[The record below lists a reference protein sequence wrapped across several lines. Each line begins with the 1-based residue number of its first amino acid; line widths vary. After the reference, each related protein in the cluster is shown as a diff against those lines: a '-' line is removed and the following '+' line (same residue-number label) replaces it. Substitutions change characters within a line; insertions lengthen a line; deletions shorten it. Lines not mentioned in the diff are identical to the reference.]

1 MTTQPPPQ
9 PAAVW
14 KTLARL
20 MAAPGRAHM
29 RIWTPD
35 TDKFSQTRPLRDK
48 LPTRPAAV
56 YLYNKRRT
64 RLLAMDFDTKRGGYA
79 AVERDLT
86 QAVTWITQ
94 CGGATVTDRSA
105 TGGRHLLVPLAIGTS
120 ASFDEITRLMR
131 LLAARLPTLDI
142 NPNLG
147 PTEGCLTPPG
157 SPCKQ
162 GGYRQLDGTLQA
174 AHNAFTTRSAPDLL
188 PQLHLLLGTLTPN
201 PHTPTPGR
209 THPTPSY
216 TIGDGDN
223 QRLAPA
229 YVRHD
234 PLPAAVHN
242 FATHGTLAP
251 GDRTWPTP
259 SEARMSVIAHAV
271 WRGHSQASITAL
283 IAPGRPWHNGLGAAY
298 QRYRHHTHAAIN
310 RDVTKAIHWL
320 INNPLKH
327 QPPQHKTKYTQ
338 GGPGGGTGPEHIRK
352 WLANAYAWADQEFRG
367 QRYRWTVHCVLQS
380 LAINAVRA
388 GQTINGTPVVGVG
401 GRALSLACGLLSP
414 DTIWRVLRDLRD
426 RPGSPVTHIRPAIG
440 VEADWYALTRQN
452 VVESDPVR
460 LQRARVEDVH
470 PAWFVLGHHHRR
482 AYELIA
488 HHGLTRKDSLC
499 AAARVSTSTLNAT
512 ISTLATAG
520 LLTSTGR
527 GSVAVGPVSLDDIA
541 AAHHLDDVRHARI
554 AEYRVERQLWR
565 AWLHAREAQREH
577 PTPSTDQHEPT
588 ATTMSPYDGA
598 LEQAYLQS
606 VMATG
611 PPDHAG
617 DDHDAE
623 LDQAIKAVM
632 SLLGGRVLAA

>member
-1 MTTQPPPQ
+1 MATPTPPQ

-20 MAAPGRAHM
+20 IAAPGRAQM
-29 RIWTPD
+29 RIWSPD

-48 LPTRPAAV
+48 LPNRPAAV

-64 RLLAMDFDTKRGGYA
+64 RLLAMDFDTKRGGHA

-94 CGGATVTDRSA
+94 CGGTPVTDRS
-105 TGGRHLLVPLAIGTS
+105 TSGGRHLLVPLAIGTS

-162 GGYRQLDGTLQA
+162 GGYRQLDDTLQA
-174 AHNAFTTRSAPDLL
+174 AHDAFTTRSAPDLL

-201 PHTPTPGR
+201 PHTSPAH

-216 TIGDGDN
+216 TIGEGDN

-229 YVRHD
+229 YIRND
-234 PLPAAVHN
+234 PLPAAVRD
-242 FATHGTLAP
+242 FATHGTLAA

-271 WRGHSQASITAL
+271 WRGHSHASITAL

-298 QRYRHHTHAAIN
+298 HRYRHHTHAALN
-310 RDVTKAIHWL
+310 RDITKATTWL
-320 INNPLKH
+320 INNPLKD
-327 QPPQHKTKYTQ
+327 QPAQHKMKYTQ
-338 GGPGGGTGPEHIRK
+338 GGPAGGTGPEHLRK
-352 WLANAYAWADQEFRG
+352 WLANAQAWADQEFRG
-367 QRYRWTVHCVLQS
+367 QRHRWTVHCVLQS

-388 GQTINGTPVVGVG
+388 GQTINGTPTVGVG
-401 GRALSLACGLLSP
+401 GRALSLASGLLSP

-440 VEADWYALTRQN
+440 VEADWYALTSQN
-452 VVESDPVR
+452 IVETDPVR

-482 AYELIA
+482 AYELIT
-488 HHGLTRKDSLC
+488 HHGLTRKDSLR
-499 AAARVSTSTLNAT
+499 AAARISTSTLNTT
-512 ISTLATAG
+512 ISVLATAG
-520 LLTSTGR
+520 LLTCTGR
-527 GSVAVGPVSLDDIA
+527 GTVGAGSVGLDDIA
-541 AAHHLDDVRHARI
+541 AAHHLDEIRQARI
-554 AEYRVERQLWR
+554 AEYRAERDLWR
-565 AWLHAREAQREH
+565 AWLQARETQHGH
-577 PTPSTDQHEPT
+577 PTAAADQQEST
-588 ATTMSPYDGA
+588 ATTTPASDA
-598 LEQAYLQS
+598 AFEQAYLES

-611 PPDHAG
+611 PPDHP
-617 DDHDAE
+617 DNEHTAE
-623 LDQAIKAVM
+623 LDQAIQAVVL
-632 SLLGGRVLAA
+632 LLGGRLLTA

>member
-1 MTTQPPPQ
+1 MPTPTPPQ

-20 MAAPGRAHM
+20 IAAPGRAQM
-29 RIWTPD
+29 RVWSPD

-64 RLLAMDFDTKRGGYA
+64 RLLAMDFDTKRGGHA
-79 AVERDLT
+79 AVDRDLT
-86 QAVTWITQ
+86 QAIAWITQ
-94 CGGATVTDRSA
+94 CGGVSVTDRSA

-120 ASFDEITRLMR
+120 ASFDEIARLMR

-147 PTEGCLTPPG
+147 PAEGCLTPPG

-174 AHNAFTTRSAPDLL
+174 AHDAFTTRSAPDLL
-188 PQLHLLLGTLTPN
+188 PQLYVLLGTLTPS
-201 PHTPTPGR
+201 PHTPSPAR
-209 THPTPSY
+209 ADPTPTY
-216 TIGDGDN
+216 TIGEGDN

-234 PLPAAVHN
+234 PLPAAVHD
-242 FATHGTLAP
+242 FATHGTLATA
-251 GDRTWPTP
+251 DRTWPTP

-298 QRYRHHTHAAIN
+298 RRYRHHTPAALG
-310 RDVTKAIHWL
+310 RDVTKAITWL
-320 INNPLKH
+320 TNNPLKD

-338 GGPGGGTGPEHIRK
+338 GGPAGGTGPEHIRK
-352 WLANAYAWADQEFRG
+352 WLANGYGWADQEFRG
-367 QRYRWTVHCVLQS
+367 QRYRWTVYCVLQS
-380 LAINAVRA
+380 LAVNAARA
-388 GQTINGTPVVGVG
+388 GQTVNGTPVVGVG
-401 GRALSLACGLLSP
+401 GRALSLAAGLLSP

-440 VEADWYALTRQN
+440 VDADWYALTSQN
-452 VVESDPVR
+452 PIETDSVR

-488 HHGLTRKDSLC
+488 HHGITRKDSLC

-512 ISTLATAG
+512 ISALATAG

-527 GSVAVGPVSLDDIA
+527 GTVAVGPVSLDDIA
-541 AAHHLDDVRHARI
+541 AAHHIDEVKHARI
-554 AEYRVERQLWR
+554 AEYRAERQLWR
-565 AWLHAREAQREH
+565 TWLQAREAQHGH
-577 PTPSTDQHEPT
+577 PTPATDEQQTT
-588 ATTMSPYDGA
+588 ATTIPARDTA
-598 LEQAYLQS
+598 LEQAYLES

-617 DDHDAE
+617 DEHKTE
-623 LDQAIKAVM
+623 LHQAIEAVM
-632 SLLGGRVLAA
+632 SLLGGRLLPA